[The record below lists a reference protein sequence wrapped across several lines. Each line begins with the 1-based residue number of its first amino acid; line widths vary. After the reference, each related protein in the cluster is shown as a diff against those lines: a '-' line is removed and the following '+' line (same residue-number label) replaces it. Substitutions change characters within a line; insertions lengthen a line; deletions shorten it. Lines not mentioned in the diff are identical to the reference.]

1 MSRERINLVNQK
13 IFVGIAIVALAAGLG
28 IILLSGP
35 SLLSQTSKESKEE
48 SPKIKQQVLPLS
60 IGVDDVTIL
69 DVNEKDATIEVKFN
83 IKNPNPTSVIVQVI
97 DYQIFETSFSDEKQI
112 SGGQIGSRA
121 GGMVEFGN
129 NYYTLLG
136 ENSILLKD
144 KIVLKNTGNTPE
156 LWSSLENNTAKWR
169 VSGTVFFNLSS
180 MTSGQENEIHF
191 EFVK

>member
-136 ENSILLKD
+136 ENSIILKD
-144 KIVLKNTGNTPE
+144 KILLKNNGNTPQ
-156 LWSSLENNTAKWR
+156 LWSSLENNTAKWKITG
-169 VSGTVFFNLSS
+169 VVYYNLSS
-180 MTSGQENEIHF
+180 MTSGQENELPF

>member
-136 ENSILLKD
+136 ENSIILKD
-144 KIVLKNTGNTPE
+144 KILLKNNGNTPQ
-156 LWSSLENNTAKWR
+156 LWSSLENNTAKWKITG
-169 VSGTVFFNLSS
+169 VVYYNLSS
-180 MTSGQENEIHF
+180 MTSGQENELPF
-191 EFVK
+191 EFIK